1 MKYLNRMIMA
11 QWSGMLVVALLFT
24 ACAPSAEPPV
34 ATREPAPTFTPTT
47 EGQPA
52 AVDPAV
58 AAAAATAAAMP
69 PAPAAQEPTAEQ
81 SAAAELAGEQ
91 PTGEAPAA
99 EQPASEQPTGEAP
112 AAPVEVPTVAPTP
125 TVVQAAQVTINSEM
139 NIRGGPGTN
148 YNVLGGATTGQ
159 TFPITGKNNDGSWW
173 QINYNGQAGWVFSQ
187 LVTAQNAESVA
198 VATNIPAPPVQPT
211 PAPVAVVNT
220 PVPAAP
226 PAEAPPA
233 ETPPADAPP
242 AEVPTAAPAPS
253 TNYEFNKAVLQRC
266 DPNEGVTY
274 INGTVYKNGQPA
286 NGYNVA
292 FSYEPDGPIVASI
305 TSGPHAGGY
314 EGWNAGFYSHILN
327 STGVREG
334 NWFVWIVDGNG
345 QRISAIGN
353 VTTHGEAGEGKCQQ
367 AIIDFDS

>member
-1 MKYLNRMIMA
+1 MVTA
-11 QWSGMLVVALLFT
+11 QWSGLLVATLLFA
-24 ACAPSAEPPV
+24 ACAPSAEPPIP
-34 ATREPAPTFTPTT
+34 TREPAPTFTPTT
-47 EGQPA
+47 AVEA
-52 AVDPAV
+52 APVDPAV

-69 PAPAAQEPTAEQ
+69 PAAQEPAAEQ
-81 SAAAELAGEQ
+81 PAAEEPAG
-91 PTGEAPAA
+91 
-99 EQPASEQPTGEAP
+99 EQPASEQPAGEEP
-112 AAPVEVPTVAPTP
+112 AAPVEEPTVAPTP
-125 TVVQAAQVTINSEM
+125 TEVQAAQVTVNSEM
-139 NIRGGPGTN
+139 NVRGGPGTN

-159 TFPITGKNNDGSWW
+159 TFPVTGKNNDGSWW
-173 QINYNGQAGWVFSQ
+173 QISYNGQAGWVFGQ

-211 PAPVAVVNT
+211 PVPVAVVNT

-233 ETPPADAPP
+233 EAPP
-242 AEVPTAAPAPS
+242 AEEPTAVPAPS
-253 TNYEFNKAVLQRC
+253 SNYEFNKAILQRC
-266 DPNEGVTY
+266 DPNAGVTY

-286 NGYNVA
+286 NGYEVA
-292 FSYEPDGPIVASI
+292 FSHAPDAEIVASI
-305 TSGPHAGGY
+305 TSGPHGGGY
-314 EGWNAGFYSHILN
+314 EGWNAGFYSHILSPN
-327 STGVREG
+327 SPRMG